1 MNRQV
6 YDVNEVMEALSISR
20 VTCYKLIKSGRLRAI
35 RIGNR
40 WKVPRQALYDFLSG
54 KESREKEEHKT

>member
-1 MNRQV
+1 MDLERQV
-6 YDVNEVMEALSISR
+6 YNVDEVMEALSISR

-40 WKVPRQALYDFLSG
+40 WKVPKKALDDFLSG
-54 KESREKEEHKT
+54 RQSDGIKET

>member
-6 YDVNEVMEALSISR
+6 YDVNDVMEALSISR
-20 VTCYKLIKSGRLRAI
+20 VTCYKLIRSGKLRAI

-40 WKVPRQALYDFLSG
+40 WKVPRQALDDFLSG
-54 KESREKEEHKT
+54 KESKGKQEFKT